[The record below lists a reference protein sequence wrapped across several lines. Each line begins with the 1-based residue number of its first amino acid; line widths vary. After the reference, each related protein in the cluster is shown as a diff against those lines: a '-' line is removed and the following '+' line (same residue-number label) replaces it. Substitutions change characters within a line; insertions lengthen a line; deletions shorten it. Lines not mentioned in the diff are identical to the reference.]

1 MTTPALPPHV
11 PPASTGQGFDADA
24 DVAALKATPK
34 QDFSAQWEKAPDAPP
49 AAGPET
55 PGGATGAPDIPG
67 GGGPDAPPEP
77 PQNAKE
83 SAKEFIEVYDIL
95 QSYGFSFYSQGMD
108 PKPFQ
113 LPTYAKDRAI
123 HHLAKGLEK
132 MGTPEL
138 PWWVGLLIALAPPA
152 GINFMTAREYRRAQA
167 EKMAAD
173 AAAKER
179 KAHPGQPMNP
189 SSITRADGT
198 VVKME
203 VVPPGAAGA
212 PPPPAAPA
220 AQRSRAPMPLCQ
232 QCDTNPVKGRTKK
245 YCSQHCAGLAS
256 GERNRQ
262 RAADKKNHS
271 APAA

>member
-1 MTTPALPPHV
+1 MSITALPPHIP
-11 PPASTGQGFDADA
+11 PPATGQGFDADA

-34 QDFSAQWEKAPDAPP
+34 QDFSAQWEKAPDPTP
-49 AAGPET
+49 AAGPDA
-55 PGGATGAPDIPG
+55 PGGAAGGPDIPG
-67 GGGPDAPPEP
+67 GGGPETPPEP

-113 LPTYAKDRAI
+113 LPSYAKDRAI

-152 GINFMTAREYRRAQA
+152 GINFMTAREYRRAQT
-167 EKMAAD
+167 EKMANE
-173 AAAKER
+173 AAANER
-179 KAHPGQPMNP
+179 KARQGQPVHP

-198 VVKME
+198 VVKMQ
-203 VVPPGAAGA
+203 VVPPSDEAAPA
-212 PPPPAAPA
+212 PAAP
-220 AQRSRAPMPLCQ
+220 RNRAPMPLCQ
-232 QCDTNPVKGRTKK
+232 QCGTNPVKGRTKK

-256 GERNRQ
+256 GARNRQ
-262 RAADKKNHS
+262 RAADKKNKPT
-271 APAA
+271 PAA